1 VQAAIF
7 RRTKRDDDATENSNR
22 ACFAI
27 GFRGR
32 TSRDGDR
39 TSPHANEE
47 RATACEQ
54 WRNSNAYAA
63 PGDISVQSVQ
73 SEGAMTSGITGH

>member
-1 VQAAIF
+1 MRQKTLTVLALLLVSAAAQAATATEH
-7 RRTKRDDDATENSNR
+7 RHMRTK
-22 ACFAI
+22 
-27 GFRGR
+27 
-32 TSRDGDR
+32 
-39 TSPHANEE
+39 E